1 MSDGISDYRIQKV
14 RRRVEV
20 TLANGYR
27 LDGDVFVEAVARFH
41 TGPAEPL
48 DLLNDADVF
57 LPLVV
62 EDGTAY
68 LVQKNQIAVVGTALP
83 DGDDA
88 VERGVVG
95 MRVECTLIDGSTH
108 VGSIFPEVR
117 ADRQRLIDVLNDMHD
132 RFIELYTAEQLR
144 LVSRLHIAYVRPV
157 S

>member
-1 MSDGISDYRIQKV
+1 MSDGVNDYRIQKV

-27 LDGDVFVEAVARFH
+27 LEGDVFVQAMARFRG
-41 TGPAEPL
+41 GPGEPL
-48 DLLNDADVF
+48 DLLNDDEAF
-57 LPLVV
+57 LPLVM
-62 EDGTAY
+62 DNGTAY
-68 LVQKNQIAVVGTALP
+68 LVQKNQIAVVGTSLP

-117 ADRQRLIDVLNDMHD
+117 ANRQRLVDVLNDMHD

-144 LVSRLHIAYVRPV
+144 LVSRFHIAYVRPV